1 MPGLLSFSND
11 LQCQFHLYKWFISA
25 FSKHQ
30 NHRYDPEQLTQYI
43 KIKSSLSSVVL
54 SNLLSLKKK
63 KKKRFNRTFLWFTQ
77 LFCTIPMGK
86 KTSSWR
92 KSDHMI
98 RICGHS
104 YWLQI

>member
-25 FSKHQ
+25 FSKHR

-63 KKKRFNRTFLWFTQ
+63 KKKDLIEPFFGSHNSSAQFRWEKNKFLEE
-77 LFCTIPMGK
+77 I
-86 KTSSWR
+86 
-92 KSDHMI
+92 
-98 RICGHS
+98 
-104 YWLQI
+104 